1 MSQKETE
8 KSGQK
13 PSLPFRPPVFNP
25 NELLDYMKLHFD
37 AGAIAALHDALQLL
51 LNLGGSKKAPE
62 WVLEGALRITAERL
76 KKGASIGKG
85 SSGNEATKYRRQL
98 IHYWRWRAYQ
108 KTKEEGVKGDKAFE
122 VASERLKGKFA
133 QGSAGAIKE
142 SVELQK
148 ELGQNTVY
156 LPRRQASKLAGTPAL
171 NLSPSNRGTSRGI
184 GMIIRFPRR
193 AESDSLPACRPL
205 QTSMAFRTPISRV
218 WC

>member
-98 IHYWRWRAYQ
+98 IHYWRWRACQ
-108 KTKEEGVKGDKAFE
+108 KLKAEGVKGKKIFQI
-122 VASERLKGKFA
+122 ASEILKGTFA
-133 QGSAGAIKE
+133 QGNADAIEE
-142 SVELQK
+142 SVKLQEK
-148 ELGQNTVY
+148 LGQDAVY
-156 LPRRQASKLAGTPAL
+156 VPRWEASKLSGTPAL
-171 NLSPSNRGTSRGI
+171 DLARKSK
-184 GMIIRFPRR
+184 
-193 AESDSLPACRPL
+193 PL
-205 QTSMAFRTPISRV
+205 K
-218 WC
+218 